1 MNIVSGFTLQLILE
15 KQLAFKYWH
24 SIKQEYTDYLKRL
37 LKYFSFF
44 QIHII
49 HEAKFSSYTSMKTT
63 YCKRL
68 KSQYENPSIKSDIKL
83 YKVYK
88 TCQFSQISLFH
99 KVVIFIKYVM
109 YNTAY
114 YCYFEMI

>member
-49 HEAKFSSYTSMKTT
+49 HEAKIFFIYFNENNLLQETEITIRKSISY
-63 YCKRL
+63 
-68 KSQYENPSIKSDIKL
+68 
-83 YKVYK
+83 
-88 TCQFSQISLFH
+88 
-99 KVVIFIKYVM
+99 
-109 YNTAY
+109 
-114 YCYFEMI
+114 